1 MGAAAIALSTLF
13 SSLGTAVGGFIGAGG
28 GLTGLLTSNLARL
41 VLGVGLSVLAQK
53 LLAQKPKRSPTE
65 GQQETRQPVPPRSF
79 IYGRIKRAGD
89 LFFEEATS
97 NILFKGIMFSSREI
111 DAMETVYLD
120 DKPVTLDGEFYVQTE
135 PYVDADGYRRVRITQ
150 FLGTDNQ
157 TVDGQLLAYYPGI
170 WTADHRLR
178 GIAYLVVGF
187 DQPGDPEFFSK
198 VYPGGVPTVQ
208 VLIRGCKVYDPRL
221 DSTVLGGSGAHRHA
235 DKDTWEW
242 SDNAALCILDWI
254 THFDGYARSIDSID
268 VATFMTMAD
277 LCDEQVDI
285 SATGTES
292 RYRVATVVHMT
303 EARKDVLARLLEA
316 CDGTLYPTSEGKV
329 AIRGGVWSSLPI
341 MTLDA
346 DQNHILAIQLK
357 PLDRLEKYNELK
369 IQFLDPDNKFTENEC
384 EPWEDVPTGEEVVS
398 RPYDLTQVPSF
409 SQARRLAKI
418 KMAKDNPQWL
428 VELQTNFYG
437 LNTIGEERVR
447 VVFPEL
453 LIDAPFWVD
462 GGPTLTPDF
471 TGVTLRLR
479 SASSAAYDWTLA
491 EEGTGVTVPPDTYIA
506 PTDYLITEA
515 GEFLITET
523 GGNTLMTET

>member
-53 LLAQKPKRSPTE
+53 LLAQKPKRAPTE

-79 IYGRIKRAGD
+79 IYGRLKISAP
-89 LFFEEATS
+89 LFFEEANS
-97 NILFKGIMFSSREI
+97 GILFKGYMFSSREV
-111 DAMETVYLD
+111 DAFEATYID
-120 DKPVTLDGEFYVQTE
+120 DKSVTLDAEFYVETE

-150 FLGTDNQ
+150 WLGTDNQ
-157 TVDGQLLAYYPGI
+157 TVDGQLLAYFPGI

-187 DQPGDPEFFSK
+187 DQLDNPEDFSK
-198 VYPGGVPTVQ
+198 VFSGGVPTVQ
-208 VLIRGCKVYDPRL
+208 ALIRGCKVYDPRL
-221 DSTVLGGSGAHRHA
+221 DDTAGGYGAHRHT

-254 THFDGYARSIDSID
+254 THFDGYARSIDSMDIPSF
-268 VATFMTMAD
+268 VVMANI
-277 LCDEQVDI
+277 CDEQVDI
-285 SATGTES
+285 AATGSES
-292 RYRVATVVHMT
+292 RYRVATTVHMT

-329 AIRGGVWSSLPI
+329 AIRGGVWSGNPPI
-341 MTLDA
+341 TLDA
-346 DQNHILAIQLK
+346 GENHILAIQLK
-357 PLDRLEKYNELK
+357 PLDRFEKYNELK
-369 IQFLDPDNKFTENEC
+369 IQFLDTENSFTENEC
-384 EPWEDVPTGEEVVS
+384 DPWQDIPTGEETVS

-409 SQARRLAKI
+409 TQARRLAKI

-428 VELQTNFYG
+428 IELQTNFYG
-437 LNTIGEERVR
+437 LNSIGEEVVR
-447 VVFPEL
+447 VIFPEL

-491 EEGTGVTVPPDTYIA
+491 EEGTSVSVPPDTYA
-506 PTDYLITEA
+506 PPTAYRITEDGA
-515 GEFLITET
+515 FRITEV
-523 GGNTLMTET
+523 GGNLRVVE